1 MYKAEIL
8 KKNDINHC
16 SNKKEKLLSVKINNI
31 CNGNCFFCI
40 DKYGYN
46 AKVIDIDALVEK
58 VLAEKDYQVVSI
70 TGGEPFLNF
79 DQVIQALE
87 RIRPHKK
94 YIVLNT
100 NGSLLSVDNVCKLN
114 GLIDELRIA
123 LHHYKQDIN
132 SKIIK
137 TKVNFDNIESS
148 LRFKKFKATFN
159 MVLTKLAKGEED
171 TFIDNIVD
179 LCYKLH
185 VDNVRMSELKFVDFT
200 SNYQNDKEIYAKN
213 HVKAYNYFKHTQKI
227 SYKTSEELITS
238 GCIDIFNY
246 KGIGF
251 HLKRLCGYKLKS
263 DIQTCK
269 VVYSDGRL
277 EDDWIYVKNL

>member
-87 RIRPHKK
+87 RIAD
-94 YIVLNT
+94 VLKN
-100 NGSLLSVDNVCKLN
+100 L
-114 GLIDELRIA
+114 
-123 LHHYKQDIN
+123 
-132 SKIIK
+132 
-137 TKVNFDNIESS
+137 
-148 LRFKKFKATFN
+148 
-159 MVLTKLAKGEED
+159 
-171 TFIDNIVD
+171 
-179 LCYKLH
+179 KLH
-185 VDNVRMSELKFVDFT
+185 
-200 SNYQNDKEIYAKN
+200 
-213 HVKAYNYFKHTQKI
+213 
-227 SYKTSEELITS
+227 LIW
-238 GCIDIFNY
+238 C
-246 KGIGF
+246 
-251 HLKRLCGYKLKS
+251 
-263 DIQTCK
+263 
-269 VVYSDGRL
+269 
-277 EDDWIYVKNL
+277 